1 MTSPRRRNKGFTLV
15 EIIIVMVL
23 ISVLAGISL
32 TLLSDNVI
40 SAARVT
46 KNAGTADQARYAVE
60 RLTREIRQMQRV
72 NGAYQVTTSTAGAL
86 TFLRSDSATTS
97 TTVKITST
105 SGTTGNVSLAYGA
118 GAAQTLLNGSIT
130 FSLSYFDVDGI
141 ATTDP
146 ALLSYIDLSLAV
158 TDTSTGLNV
167 PQRQRIS
174 LRNQ

>member
-1 MTSPRRRNKGFTLV
+1 MTAPRRRNTGFTLV

-40 SAARVT
+40 SASRVT
-46 KNAGTADQARYAVE
+46 RNAGTADQARYAME
-60 RLTREIRQMQRV
+60 RLTREVRQLKRV
-72 NGAYQVTTSTAGAL
+72 NGSYQITTSTASAL

-105 SGTTGNVSLAYGA
+105 SGNPGSVSLAYGA
-118 GAAQTLLNGSIT
+118 GAAQTLINGSVT
-130 FSLSYFDVDGI
+130 FSMSYFDADGV
-141 ATTDP
+141 ATADP
-146 ALLSYIDLSLAV
+146 TLLSYIDLSLSV